1 LIKGKKMY
9 KTLLENEARVSKYL
23 FNNDAEI
30 TLNESNIEF
39 LGEVV
44 DTELNSSN
52 STLVSDVTPPDDWIG
67 KKYIYTEE
75 GTWIQNPNDP
85 SL

>member
-1 LIKGKKMY
+1 MY

-30 TLNESNIEF
+30 TLNDSNIEF

>member
-1 LIKGKKMY
+1 M

-23 FNNDAEI
+23 FNDDAVV

-52 STLVSDVTPPDDWIG
+52 STLVSEVTPPDDWIG

-75 GTWIQNPNDP
+75 RTWIQNPNDP
-85 SL
+85 TL